1 MRKLYFAG
9 CVFAAVACL
18 GGCTKTNDI
27 EPVSKGVDFFAH
39 VGNVDTKTSID
50 GLKVL
55 WAKKDSI
62 AIQVTE
68 KHLHNASN
76 PGAYS
81 TTLGI
86 YKLADDAAGTSVGR
100 FTYSSGGEQITGD
113 EEFFAFYPASYCT
126 ANKSN
131 GYFYVDFPMT
141 QYYEDNIGDKLPL
154 PMYGIGSNRSVDFK
168 YAGAVIKL
176 RVWSKEKTSI
186 HSCVISADN
195 LSKKAFTYVKDGKWQ
210 GLSKAYDV
218 NNLNMNMRKPLE
230 ISNDESNPTVI
241 TMIIPLAGTKTLKN
255 LKFSINCERG
265 GSELKKKS
273 DLAVVPGT
281 IVTFPVKELTIEPDR
296 MFVDGLEGEIDTE
309 WVKTAEK
316 SVKVTMVPSSK
327 LSEGNF
333 QKIMEATRN
342 LHNKDKKIVLDLSG
356 ANAKES
362 TLKGLNTD
370 NSYVGFC
377 GGSNRDNGIKNISK
391 FYLPEGITTIL
402 NRAFAYSG
410 YTEIVL
416 PTTLTKISGSP
427 SNGCDSLVWK
437 VADGNKYFKA
447 DEKGALCDFGM
458 TTLMALNGGSGDSY
472 IVKDGTTTIREWALY
487 ENSVIKTLTIP
498 ASVTRLSGDCISG
511 TPNLT
516 TIICLGTKPAEFRPN
531 SGTNKVGPANQTKT
545 LYVPKGC
552 VEIYKEKWA
561 ALLKE
566 GNWVVKEIAGLSNVK
581 EGY

>member
-1 MRKLYFAG
+1 MRNLYFVG
-9 CVFAAVACL
+9 CVIAAVAFAC
-18 GGCTKTNDI
+18 GCTKTNDI
-27 EPVSKGVDFFAH
+27 EIEQESAGVDFFAQID
-39 VGNVDTKTSID
+39 NVNTKTSID
-50 GLKVL
+50 GLKVR
-55 WAKKDSI
+55 WEKDDEI
-62 AIQVTE
+62 AIQVTRNHTE
-68 KHLHNASN
+68 NAST
-76 PGAYS
+76 PKGYS
-81 TTLGI
+81 TSLGI
-86 YKLADDAAGTSVGR
+86 YRLTDDAAGTNVGK
-100 FTYSSGGEQITGD
+100 FTHNRGEEKIIGD
-113 EEFFAFYPASYCT
+113 EEFFAFYPASDCFV
-126 ANKSN
+126 NEGN
-131 GYFYVDFPMT
+131 GYFYVDFPTT
-141 QYYEDNIGDKLPL
+141 QWYEDNIGNKLQL
-154 PMYGIGSNRSVDFK
+154 PMYGVGKNRIVDFN

-186 HSCVISADN
+186 HSCVISAGN
-195 LSKKAFTYVKDGKWQ
+195 LSKRAFTYVKDKKWQ
-210 GLSKAYDV
+210 RLWNAYSV
-218 NNLNMNMRKPLE
+218 NNLNMNMRNPLE

-241 TMIIPLAGTKTLKN
+241 TMIIPLADTTTLTN
-255 LKFSINCERG
+255 LKFSINCEKG
-265 GSELKKKS
+265 GSELTKKS
-273 DLAVVPGT
+273 GLRVKPGT
-281 IVTFPVKELTIEPDR
+281 VVTFPVKELIIEPDR

-362 TLKGLNTD
+362 TLKGLNRD

-402 NRAFAYSG
+402 NRAFSYSG

-416 PTTLTKISGSP
+416 PSTLTQISGSP

-437 VADGNKYFKA
+437 VAEGNKSFKA
-447 DEKGALCDFGM
+447 DEEGALYDFGM
-458 TTLMALNGGSGDSY
+458 TTLMVLNGGSGDSY
-472 IVKDGTTTIREWALY
+472 TVKDRTTTIREWALY

-498 ASVTRLSGDCISG
+498 ASVTILSGDCISG

-516 TIICLGTKPAEFRPN
+516 TIICLGRAPAEFRPN
-531 SGTNKVGPANQTKT
+531 SGTNKVGPANQLKT
-545 LYVPKGC
+545 LYVPEGC
-552 VEIYKEKWA
+552 VETYKKQWA

-566 GNWVVKEIAGLSNVK
+566 GNWEVKEFRTNSF
-581 EGY
+581 

>member
-1 MRKLYFAG
+1 MRNLYFVG
-9 CVFAAVACL
+9 CVIAAVACL

-39 VGNVDTKTSID
+39 VDNVDTKTSID
-50 GLKVL
+50 GLQVL

-68 KHLHNASN
+68 NHLDNASS
-76 PGAYS
+76 PRAYS

-86 YKLADDAAGTSVGR
+86 YKLADNAAGTNVGR
-100 FTYSSGGEQITGD
+100 FTYSSGGEQIKGD

-141 QYYEDNIGDKLPL
+141 QWYEDNIGDKLPL
-154 PMYGIGSNRSVDFK
+154 PMYGIGSDRNVDFK

-195 LSKKAFTYVKDGKWQ
+195 LSKRAFTYVKDGKWQ

-218 NNLNMNMRKPLE
+218 NNLNMNMHKPLE
-230 ISNDESNPTVI
+230 ISNVESDPTVI

-273 DLAVVPGT
+273 DLEVNPGT

-309 WVKTAEK
+309 WVKTAK
-316 SVKVTMVPSSK
+316 DSVKVTMVSASK
-327 LSEGNF
+327 LHEDVFSG
-333 QKIMEATRN
+333 IMKATRSLEN
-342 LHNKDKKIVLDLSG
+342 KIVLDLSG

-377 GGSNRDNGIKNISK
+377 GGSNRDKGIKNISK

-402 NRAFAYSG
+402 NRAFSYSG

-427 SNGCDSLVWK
+427 SNGCDSLRWK
-437 VADGNKYFKA
+437 VAEGNKSFKA
-447 DEKGALCDFGM
+447 DEEGALYDYKM
-458 TTLMALNGGSGDSY
+458 ETLMVLNGGSGDSY
-472 IVKDGTTTIREWALY
+472 TVKDGTTTIREWALY

-498 ASVTRLSGDCISG
+498 ASVTILSRDCISG
-511 TPNLT
+511 TPNLI
-516 TIICLGTKPAEFRPN
+516 TIICLGRKPAEFKPN
-531 SGTNKVGPANQTKT
+531 SGTNKVGPSKQLKT

-561 ALLKE
+561 ALLAE
-566 GNWVVKEIAGLSNVK
+566 GNWEVKELQN
-581 EGY
+581 

>member
-1 MRKLYFAG
+1 MRNLYFAG

-39 VGNVDTKTSID
+39 VDNVDTKTSIN
-50 GLKVL
+50 GLQVL
-55 WAKKDSI
+55 WEKKDSI

-68 KHLHNASN
+68 KHLHNASS
-76 PGAYS
+76 PGEYA

-86 YKLADDAAGTSVGR
+86 YKLADDAANTRVGR
-100 FTYSSGGEQITGD
+100 FTYSSGGEQIKGD

-273 DLAVVPGT
+273 DLTVVPGT
-281 IVTFPVKELTIEPDR
+281 VVTFPVKELTIELDR

-309 WVKTAEK
+309 WVKTAK
-316 SVKVTMVPSSK
+316 DSVKVTMVSASK
-327 LSEGNF
+327 LHEDVF
-333 QKIMEATRN
+333 RDIMKATRSLEN
-342 LHNKDKKIVLDLSG
+342 KIVLDLSG
-356 ANAKES
+356 ANSKES

-377 GGSNRDNGIKNISK
+377 GGSNRDKGIKNISK

-402 NRAFAYSG
+402 NRAFSYSG

-416 PTTLTKISGSP
+416 PSTLTQISGSP

-437 VADGNKYFKA
+437 VAKGNKSFKA
-447 DEKGALCDFGM
+447 DEKGALYDFGM

-498 ASVTRLSGDCISG
+498 ASVTKLSADCISG

-516 TIICLGTKPAEFRPN
+516 TIICLGKEPAEFKPN
-531 SGTNKVGPANQTKT
+531 TGKNKVGPANQTKT
-545 LYVPKGC
+545 LYVPTGC
-552 VEIYKEKWA
+552 GKNYEAKWKT
-561 ALLKE
+561 LLAE
-566 GNWVVKEIAGLSNVK
+566 GNWKVVEQN
-581 EGY
+581 

>member
-18 GGCTKTNDI
+18 GGCAKTNDI

-39 VGNVDTKTSID
+39 VDNVDTKTSID
-50 GLKVL
+50 DSLHVL
-55 WAKKDSI
+55 WEKDDQI

-76 PGAYS
+76 PGAYA

-154 PMYGIGSNRSVDFK
+154 PMYGIGSNRNVDFK

-195 LSKKAFTYVKDGKWQ
+195 LSKRAFTFVKDGKWHQ
-210 GLSKAYDV
+210 KLWNAYSV

-230 ISNDESNPTVI
+230 ISNVESDPTVI
-241 TMIIPLAGTKTLKN
+241 TMVIPLADTTTLTN
-255 LKFSINCERG
+255 LKFSINCEKG
-265 GSELKKKS
+265 GSELTKKS
-273 DLAVVPGT
+273 GLRVKPGT
-281 IVTFPVKELTIEPDR
+281 VVTFPVKELTIEPDR

-342 LHNKDKKIVLDLSG
+342 LHDKNKKIVLDLSG
-356 ANAKES
+356 ANADKG
-362 TLKGLNTD
+362 TLEGLTD
-370 NSYVGFC
+370 NKYVGFC
-377 GGSNRDNGIKNISK
+377 GGSNRDNGIKNIST

-416 PTTLTKISGSP
+416 PSTLTKISGSP
-427 SNGCDSLVWK
+427 SNGCDSLIWK
-437 VADGNKYFKA
+437 VANGNKSFKA
-447 DEKGALCDFGM
+447 DEKGALYDFGM

-487 ENSVIKTLTIP
+487 ENSRIKTLTIP
-498 ASVTRLSGDCISG
+498 ASVTKLSADCISG

-516 TIICLGTKPAEFRPN
+516 TIKCLDTVPAEFKSN
-531 SGTNKVGPANQTKT
+531 SGTNKVGPSKQIKT

-552 VEIYKEKWA
+552 VEIYKKQWA

-566 GNWVVKEIAGLSNVK
+566 GNLEVKEWQN
-581 EGY
+581 

>member
-1 MRKLYFAG
+1 MRNLYFAG
-9 CVFAAVACL
+9 CVFAAVVCL

-39 VGNVDTKTSID
+39 VDNVDTKTSID

-68 KHLHNASN
+68 NHLDNASR
-76 PGAYS
+76 PREYA

-86 YKLADDAAGTSVGR
+86 YKLADDAAGTNVGR
-100 FTYSSGGEQITGD
+100 FTYSGGEQIKGD

-154 PMYGIGSNRSVDFK
+154 PMYGIGSNRNVDFN

-195 LSKKAFTYVKDGKWQ
+195 LSKRAFTYVKNGKWQ

-218 NNLNMNMRKPLE
+218 KNLNMNMRKPLE

-241 TMIIPLAGTKTLKN
+241 TMIIPLAGTKTLTN
-255 LKFSINCERG
+255 LKFSINCEKG

-273 DLAVVPGT
+273 GLEVKPGT
-281 IVTFPVKELTIEPDR
+281 VVTFPVKELIIEPDR

-309 WVKTAEK
+309 WVKTAK
-316 SVKVTMVPSSK
+316 DSVKVTMVSASK
-327 LSEGNF
+327 LHEDVF
-333 QKIMEATRN
+333 RDIMKATRSLEN
-342 LHNKDKKIVLDLSG
+342 KIVLDLSG
-356 ANAKES
+356 ANADKS
-362 TLKGLNTD
+362 TLEGLTD
-370 NSYVGFC
+370 NKYVGFC

-402 NRAFAYSG
+402 NRAFSYSG

-416 PTTLTKISGSP
+416 PSTLTKISGSP

-437 VADGNKYFKA
+437 VAKGNKSFKA
-447 DEKGALCDFGM
+447 DEKGALYDFGM
-458 TTLMALNGGSGDSY
+458 TTLMVLNGGSGDSY
-472 IVKDGTTTIREWALY
+472 TVKDGTTTIREWALY
-487 ENSVIKTLTIP
+487 ENSVIKTLIIP
-498 ASVTRLSGDCISG
+498 ASVTKLSADCISA

-516 TIICLGTKPAEFRPN
+516 TIICLGTVPAEFKPN
-531 SGTNKVGPANQTKT
+531 SGTNKVGPSKLTKT

-561 ALLKE
+561 ALLAE
-566 GNWVVKEIAGLSNVK
+566 GNWEVKVWPN
-581 EGY
+581 

>member
-39 VGNVDTKTSID
+39 VDNVDTKTSID

-68 KHLHNASN
+68 KHLHNASS
-76 PGAYS
+76 PGEYA

-100 FTYSSGGEQITGD
+100 FTYSSGGEQIKGD

-154 PMYGIGSNRSVDFK
+154 PMYGIGRNRNVDFN

-195 LSKKAFTYVKDGKWQ
+195 LSKRAFTFVKNEEWQ
-210 GLSKAYDV
+210 KLWNAYTV
-218 NNLNMNMRKPLE
+218 NNLNMNMRTPLE
-230 ISNDESNPTVI
+230 ISNVESDPTVI
-241 TMIIPLAGTKTLKN
+241 TMVIPLADTTTLTN
-255 LKFSINCERG
+255 LKFSINCEKG
-265 GSELKKKS
+265 GSELTKKS
-273 DLAVVPGT
+273 GLKVKPGT
-281 IVTFPVKELTIEPDR
+281 VVTFPVKELTIDPDR

-309 WVKTAEK
+309 WVKTAK
-316 SVKVTMVPSSK
+316 DSVKVTMVSASK
-327 LSEGNF
+327 LHEDVF
-333 QKIMEATRN
+333 RDIMKATRSLEN
-342 LHNKDKKIVLDLSG
+342 KIVLDLSG
-356 ANAKES
+356 ANAKENI
-362 TLKGLNTD
+362 LEGLTD
-370 NSYVGFC
+370 NKYVGFC
-377 GGSNRDNGIKNISK
+377 GGSNRDKGIKNISK
-391 FYLPEGITTIL
+391 FYLPGGITTIL
-402 NRAFAYSG
+402 NRAFSYSG

-416 PTTLTKISGSP
+416 PSTLTKISGSP
-427 SNGCDSLVWK
+427 SNGCDSLRWK
-437 VADGNKYFKA
+437 VAEGNKSFKA
-447 DEKGALCDFGM
+447 DEKGALYDFGM

-487 ENSVIKTLTIP
+487 ENSIIKTLTIP
-498 ASVTRLSGDCISG
+498 ASVTKLSADCISG

-516 TIICLGTKPAEFRPN
+516 TIKCLGTVPAEFKPN
-531 SGTNKVGPANQTKT
+531 SGTNKVGPSKQIKT
-545 LYVPKGC
+545 LYVPNGC

-561 ALLKE
+561 ALLAE
-566 GNWVVKEIAGLSNVK
+566 GNWEVKDVKELQN
-581 EGY
+581 

>member
-39 VGNVDTKTSID
+39 VDNVDTKTSID

-68 KHLHNASN
+68 KHLHNASS
-76 PGAYS
+76 PGEYA

-100 FTYSSGGEQITGD
+100 FTYSSGGEQITGG
-113 EEFFAFYPASYCT
+113 EEFFAFYPASDCFV
-126 ANKSN
+126 NEGN
-131 GYFYVDFPMT
+131 GYFYVDFPTT
-141 QYYEDNIGDKLPL
+141 QWYEDNIGNKLQL
-154 PMYGIGSNRSVDFK
+154 PMYGVGKNRTVDFN

-186 HSCVISADN
+186 HSCVISAGN
-195 LSKKAFTYVKDGKWQ
+195 LSKRAFTYVKDKKWQ
-210 GLSKAYDV
+210 RLWNAYNV
-218 NNLNMNMRKPLE
+218 NNLNMNMRNPLG

-241 TMIIPLAGTKTLKN
+241 TMIIPLADTTTLTN
-255 LKFSINCERG
+255 LKFSINCEKG
-265 GSELKKKS
+265 GSELTKKS
-273 DLAVVPGT
+273 GLRVKPGT
-281 IVTFPVKELTIEPDR
+281 VVTFPVKELIIVPDR

-309 WVKTAEK
+309 WVKTAK
-316 SVKVTMVPSSK
+316 DSVKVTMVSASK
-327 LSEGNF
+327 LHEDVFSG
-333 QKIMEATRN
+333 IMKATRSLEN
-342 LHNKDKKIVLDLSG
+342 KIVLDLSG

-362 TLKGLNTD
+362 TLKGLNRD

-402 NRAFAYSG
+402 NRAFSYSG

-416 PTTLTKISGSP
+416 PSTLTQISGSP

-437 VADGNKYFKA
+437 VAEGNKSFKA
-447 DEKGALCDFGM
+447 DEEGALYDFGM
-458 TTLMALNGGSGDSY
+458 TTLMVLNGGSGDSY
-472 IVKDGTTTIREWALY
+472 TVKDGTTTIREWALY

-498 ASVTRLSGDCISG
+498 ASVKQLSADCISG

-516 TIICLGTKPAEFRPN
+516 TIICLGTEPAAFKPN
-531 SGTNKVGPANQTKT
+531 TGKNKVGPSKQTKT
-545 LYVPKGC
+545 LYVPEGC
-552 VEIYKEKWA
+552 VEIYTKKWA
-561 ALLKE
+561 PLLKE
-566 GNWVVKEIAGLSNVK
+566 GNWEVKELQN
-581 EGY
+581 

>member
-39 VGNVDTKTSID
+39 VDNVDTKTSID

-68 KHLHNASN
+68 KHRDNASS
-76 PGAYS
+76 PRAYA

-86 YKLADDAAGTSVGR
+86 YKLAEDAAGTNVGR
-100 FTYSSGGEQITGD
+100 FTYSSGGEQIKGD
-113 EEFFAFYPASYCT
+113 EEFFAFYPASDCKP
-126 ANKSN
+126 NKDN

-141 QYYEDNIGDKLPL
+141 QYYEDNIGEKLPL
-154 PMYGIGSNRSVDFK
+154 PMYGIGSNRNVSFN
-168 YAGAVIKL
+168 YAGAVLKL

-195 LSKKAFTYVKDGKWQ
+195 LSKKAFTYVKDGKWLTKLCNAHTVQ
-210 GLSKAYDV
+210 
-218 NNLNMNMRKPLE
+218 NLNMKMRNPLE

-255 LKFSINCERG
+255 LKFSINCEKG
-265 GSELKKKS
+265 GSELEKKS
-273 DLAVVPGT
+273 PLEVTPGT
-281 IVTFPVKELTIEPDR
+281 IVTFPVKELIIEPDR

-309 WVKTAEK
+309 WVKTAK
-316 SVKVTMVPSSK
+316 DSVKVTMVSASQ
-327 LSEGNF
+327 LHEDVF
-333 QKIMEATRN
+333 RDIMKATRSLEN
-342 LHNKDKKIVLDLSG
+342 KIVLDLSG
-356 ANAKES
+356 TNAEKSRLE
-362 TLKGLNTD
+362 GLTD
-370 NSYVGFC
+370 NKYVGFC
-377 GGSNRDNGIKNISK
+377 GGSNRDKGIKNISK
-391 FYLPEGITTIL
+391 FYLPEGITSIL
-402 NRAFAYSG
+402 NRAFSYSG

-416 PTTLTKISGSP
+416 PSTLTQISGSP
-427 SNGCDSLVWK
+427 SNGCDSLRWK
-437 VADGNKYFKA
+437 VAKGNKSFKA
-447 DEKGALCDFGM
+447 DEKGALYDFGM
-458 TTLMALNGGSGDSY
+458 TTLMVLNGGSGDSY
-472 IVKDGTTTIREWALY
+472 AVKDGTTTIREWALY

-498 ASVTRLSGDCISG
+498 ASVTKLSGDCISA

-516 TIICLGTKPAEFRPN
+516 TIICLGTVPAEFKPN
-531 SGTNKVGPANQTKT
+531 SGTNKVGPSKLTKT

-552 VEIYKEKWA
+552 VEIYKDKWA
-561 ALLKE
+561 ALLAE
-566 GNWVVKEIAGLSNVK
+566 GNWDVKDVKELQN
-581 EGY
+581 

>member
-1 MRKLYFAG
+1 MRKLYFVG
-9 CVFAAVACL
+9 CVIAAVACL

-39 VGNVDTKTSID
+39 VDNVDTKTSIN
-50 GLKVL
+50 GLQVL

-68 KHLHNASN
+68 NHLDNASS
-76 PGAYS
+76 PRAYS

-86 YKLADDAAGTSVGR
+86 YKLADDAAGTNVGR
-100 FTYSSGGEQITGD
+100 FTYSSGGEQIKGD

-154 PMYGIGSNRSVDFK
+154 PMYGIGSNRNVDFK

-195 LSKKAFTYVKDGKWQ
+195 LSKRAFTYVLDGKWQ

-230 ISNDESNPTVI
+230 ISNVESDPTVI
-241 TMIIPLAGTKTLKN
+241 TMIIPLAGTKKLTN
-255 LKFSINCERG
+255 LKFSINCEKG
-265 GSELKKKS
+265 GSELEKKS
-273 DLAVVPGT
+273 PLEVTPGT

-309 WVKTAEK
+309 WVKTAK
-316 SVKVTMVPSSK
+316 DSIRVTMVPSSK

-342 LHNKDKKIVLDLSG
+342 LHDKNKKIVLDLSG
-356 ANAKES
+356 ANAEKS
-362 TLKGLNTD
+362 ILQGLTD
-370 NSYVGFC
+370 NKYVGFC
-377 GGSNRDNGIKNISK
+377 GGSNRDKGIKNISK

-402 NRAFAYSG
+402 NRAFSYSG

-437 VADGNKYFKA
+437 VADGNKSFKA
-447 DEKGALCDFGM
+447 DEKGALYDYGM
-458 TTLMALNGGSGDSY
+458 KTLMVLNGGSGDSY
-472 IVKDGTTTIREWALY
+472 TVKDGTTTIREWALY

-498 ASVTRLSGDCISG
+498 ASVTKLSADCISG

-516 TIICLGTKPAEFRPN
+516 TIICLGTVPAEFKPN

-552 VEIYKEKWA
+552 VEAYTSKWA
-561 ALLKE
+561 SLLSE
-566 GNWVVKEIAGLSNVK
+566 GNWEVKELQN
-581 EGY
+581 

>member
-39 VGNVDTKTSID
+39 VDNVDTKTSID
-50 GLKVL
+50 GLQVL

-68 KHLHNASN
+68 KHRDNASS
-76 PGAYS
+76 PKAYA

-86 YKLADDAAGTSVGR
+86 YKLADDAAGTNVGR
-100 FTYSSGGEQITGD
+100 FTFEKGNEHIEGD

-126 ANKSN
+126 AHKDN

-154 PMYGIGSNRSVDFK
+154 PMYGIGSHRNVDFK

-176 RVWSKEKTSI
+176 LVWSKEKTSI

-195 LSKKAFTYVKDGKWQ
+195 LSKRAFTYVKNGNWQ
-210 GLSKAYDV
+210 PLSKAYDV

-241 TMIIPLAGTKTLKN
+241 TMIIPLAGTNTLKN

-273 DLAVVPGT
+273 DLDVVPGT
-281 IVTFPVKELTIEPDR
+281 VVTFPVKELTIDPDR

-309 WVKTAEK
+309 WVKTAK
-316 SVKVTMVPSSK
+316 DSVRVTMVPSSK
-327 LSEGNF
+327 LSPVDF
-333 QKIMEATRN
+333 KKIMEATRN
-342 LHNKDKKIVLDLSG
+342 LHDKNKKIVLDLSG

-416 PTTLTKISGSP
+416 PSTLTKISGSP
-427 SNGCDSLVWK
+427 SNGCDSLIWK
-437 VADGNKYFKA
+437 VADGNKSFKA
-447 DEKGALCDFGM
+447 DEKGALYDYDM
-458 TTLMALNGGSGDSY
+458 KTLMVLNGGSGDSY
-472 IVKDGTTTIREWALY
+472 AVKDGTTTIREWALY
-487 ENSVIKTLTIP
+487 ENSMIKTLTIP

-516 TIICLGTKPAEFRPN
+516 TIICLGTKPAEFIPN
-531 SGTNKVGPANQTKT
+531 TGNNKVGPSKQLKT

-566 GNWVVKEIAGLSNVK
+566 GTWEVKEWRN
-581 EGY
+581 

>member
-1 MRKLYFAG
+1 MRNLYFVG
-9 CVFAAVACL
+9 CVIAAVACL

-39 VGNVDTKTSID
+39 VDNVDTKTSID
-50 GLKVL
+50 GLQVL

-62 AIQVTE
+62 AIQVTDN
-68 KHLHNASN
+68 HRDNASS
-76 PGAYS
+76 PRAYS

-86 YKLADDAAGTSVGR
+86 YKLADDAAGTNVGR
-100 FTYSSGGEQITGD
+100 FTYSSGGEQIKGD

-141 QYYEDNIGDKLPL
+141 QWYEDNIGDKLPL
-154 PMYGIGSNRSVDFK
+154 PMYGIGSDRNVDFK

-195 LSKKAFTYVKDGKWQ
+195 LSKRAFTYVKDGKW
-210 GLSKAYDV
+210 LSRLWDAYSV

-273 DLAVVPGT
+273 DLEVNPGT

-309 WVKTAEK
+309 WVKTAK
-316 SVKVTMVPSSK
+316 DSVKVTMVPSSK

-342 LHNKDKKIVLDLSG
+342 LHDKNKKIVLDLSG

-402 NRAFAYSG
+402 NRAFSYSG

-416 PTTLTKISGSP
+416 PSTLTQISGSP

-437 VADGNKYFKA
+437 VAAGNKSFKA
-447 DEKGALCDFGM
+447 DEKGALYDYDM
-458 TTLMALNGGSGDSY
+458 KTLMVLNGGSGDSY
-472 IVKDGTTTIREWALY
+472 TVKDGTTTIREWALY
-487 ENSVIKTLTIP
+487 ENSVIKSLTIP
-498 ASVTRLSGDCISG
+498 ASVTKLSADCISG

-516 TIICLGTKPAEFRPN
+516 TIICLGTKPAEFIPN
-531 SGTNKVGPANQTKT
+531 TGKNKVGPANQPKT

-552 VEIYKEKWA
+552 GKDYEDKWKT
-561 ALLKE
+561 LLDE
-566 GNWVVKEIAGLSNVK
+566 GNWQVVEQN
-581 EGY
+581 

>member
-1 MRKLYFAG
+1 M
-9 CVFAAVACL
+9 
-18 GGCTKTNDI
+18 
-27 EPVSKGVDFFAH
+27 
-39 VGNVDTKTSID
+39 
-50 GLKVL
+50 
-55 WAKKDSI
+55 
-62 AIQVTE
+62 
-68 KHLHNASN
+68 
-76 PGAYS
+76 
-81 TTLGI
+81 
-86 YKLADDAAGTSVGR
+86 ADDAAGTNVGR
-100 FTYSSGGEQITGD
+100 FTYSGGEQIKGD

-154 PMYGIGSNRSVDFK
+154 PMYGIGSNRNVDFN

-195 LSKKAFTYVKDGKWQ
+195 LSKRAFTYVKNGKWQ

-218 NNLNMNMRKPLE
+218 KNLNMNMRKPLE

-241 TMIIPLAGTKTLKN
+241 TMIIPLAGTKTLTN
-255 LKFSINCERG
+255 LKFSVNCEKG

-273 DLAVVPGT
+273 GLRVKPGT
-281 IVTFPVKELTIEPDR
+281 VVTFPVKELTIEPDR

-342 LHNKDKKIVLDLSG
+342 LHDKDKKIVLDLSG

-377 GGSNRDNGIKNISK
+377 GGSNRDNGIKNIRK

-402 NRAFAYSG
+402 NRAFSYSG

-416 PTTLTKISGSP
+416 PSTLTKISGSP

-437 VADGNKYFKA
+437 VAEGNKSFKA
-447 DEKGALCDFGM
+447 DEEGALYDFGM
-458 TTLMALNGGSGDSY
+458 TTLMVLNGGSGDSY
-472 IVKDGTTTIREWALY
+472 TVKDGTTTIREWALY
-487 ENSVIKTLTIP
+487 ENSVIKSLTFP
-498 ASVTRLSGDCISG
+498 ASVTKLSADCISG

-516 TIICLGTKPAEFRPN
+516 TIICLGTVPAEFKPN
-531 SGTNKVGPANQTKT
+531 TGKNKVGPSKQTKT

-552 VEIYKEKWA
+552 VEIYKKQWA
-561 ALLKE
+561 ALLAE
-566 GNWVVKEIAGLSNVK
+566 GNWEVKEWQN
-581 EGY
+581 

>member
-9 CVFAAVACL
+9 CVFTAVACL

-39 VGNVDTKTSID
+39 VDNVDTKTSID
-50 GLKVL
+50 GLHVL

-68 KHLHNASN
+68 KHLHNASS
-76 PGAYS
+76 PGAYA

-86 YKLADDAAGTSVGR
+86 YKLADDAANTSVGR
-100 FTYSSGGEQITGD
+100 FTYSSGGEQIKGD

-154 PMYGIGSNRSVDFK
+154 PMYGIGSNRNVDFK

-176 RVWSKEKTSI
+176 LVWSKEKTSI

-195 LSKKAFTYVKDGKWQ
+195 LSKRAFTYVKDKKWQ
-210 GLSKAYDV
+210 RLWNAYSV

-230 ISNDESNPTVI
+230 ISNVESDPTMI
-241 TMIIPLAGTKTLKN
+241 TMVIPLADTTTLTN
-255 LKFSINCERG
+255 LKFSINCEKG
-265 GSELKKKS
+265 GSELTKKS
-273 DLAVVPGT
+273 GLRVKPGT
-281 IVTFPVKELTIEPDR
+281 VVTFPVKELTIEPDR

-377 GGSNRDNGIKNISK
+377 GGSNRDKGIKNISK

-402 NRAFAYSG
+402 NRAFSYSD

-416 PTTLTKISGSP
+416 PSTLTQISGSP
-427 SNGCDSLVWK
+427 SNGCDSLIWK
-437 VADGNKYFKA
+437 VAAGNKSFKA
-447 DEKGALCDFGM
+447 DEEGALYDFGM
-458 TTLMALNGGSGDSY
+458 KTLMVLNGGSGDSY
-472 IVKDGTTTIREWALY
+472 TVKDGTTTIREWALY
-487 ENSVIKTLTIP
+487 ENSVIKSLTLP
-498 ASVTRLSGDCISG
+498 ASVTKLSADCISG

-516 TIICLGTKPAEFRPN
+516 TIICLGTKPAEFKPN
-531 SGTNKVGPANQTKT
+531 TGKNKVGPSNKTKF
-545 LYVPKGC
+545 LYVPEGC
-552 VEIYKEKWA
+552 GKDYEAKWK
-561 ALLKE
+561 ALLAE
-566 GNWVVKEIAGLSNVK
+566 GNWKVEERN
-581 EGY
+581 

>member
-1 MRKLYFAG
+1 MRNLYFVG
-9 CVFAAVACL
+9 CVIAAVACL

-39 VGNVDTKTSID
+39 VDNVDTKTSID
-50 GLKVL
+50 GLQVL

-68 KHLHNASN
+68 NHLDNASS
-76 PGAYS
+76 PRAYS

-86 YKLADDAAGTSVGR
+86 YKLADNAAGTNVGR
-100 FTYSSGGEQITGD
+100 FTYSSGGEQIKGD

-141 QYYEDNIGDKLPL
+141 QWYEDNIGDKLPL
-154 PMYGIGSNRSVDFK
+154 PMYGIGSDRNVDFK

-195 LSKKAFTYVKDGKWQ
+195 LSKRAFTYVKDGKWQ
-210 GLSKAYDV
+210 GLSKDYDV

-230 ISNDESNPTVI
+230 ISNVESDPTVI
-241 TMIIPLAGTKTLKN
+241 TMIIPLAGTKKLTN
-255 LKFSINCERG
+255 LKFSINCEKG
-265 GSELKKKS
+265 GSELEKKS
-273 DLAVVPGT
+273 PLEVKPGT
-281 IVTFPVKELTIEPDR
+281 VVTFPVKELIIEPDR

-309 WVKTAEK
+309 WVKTAK
-316 SVKVTMVPSSK
+316 DSVKVTMVSASK
-327 LSEGNF
+327 LHEDVFSG
-333 QKIMEATRN
+333 IMKATRSLEN
-342 LHNKDKKIVLDLSG
+342 KIVLDLSG

-402 NRAFAYSG
+402 NRAFSYSG

-416 PTTLTKISGSP
+416 PSTLTQISGSP
-427 SNGCDSLVWK
+427 SNSCDSLVWK
-437 VADGNKYFKA
+437 VAEGNKSFKA
-447 DEKGALCDFGM
+447 DEEGALYDFGM
-458 TTLMALNGGSGDSY
+458 KTLMVLNGGSGDSY
-472 IVKDGTTTIREWALY
+472 TVKDGTTTIREWALY

-498 ASVTRLSGDCISG
+498 ASVTKLSADCISG

-516 TIICLGTKPAEFRPN
+516 TIICLGTKPAEFIPN
-531 SGTNKVGPANQTKT
+531 TGKNKVGPVNKTKT
-545 LYVPKGC
+545 LYVPNGC

-561 ALLKE
+561 VLLAE
-566 GNWVVKEIAGLSNVK
+566 GNWEVKEVK
-581 EGY
+581 ELQN

>member
-39 VGNVDTKTSID
+39 VDNVDTKTSID
-50 GLKVL
+50 GLHVL

-68 KHLHNASN
+68 KHLHNASS

-86 YKLADDAAGTSVGR
+86 YKLADDAANTSVGR
-100 FTYSSGGEQITGD
+100 FTYSSGGEQIKGD

-131 GYFYVDFPMT
+131 GYVYVDFPMT

-154 PMYGIGSNRSVDFK
+154 PMYGIGSNRNVDFK

-176 RVWSKEKTSI
+176 LVWSKEKTSI

-195 LSKKAFTYVKDGKWQ
+195 LSKRAFTFVTDGKWHQ
-210 GLSKAYDV
+210 KLWNAYSV

-230 ISNDESNPTVI
+230 ISNVESDPTVI
-241 TMIIPLAGTKTLKN
+241 TMVIPLADTTTLTN
-255 LKFSINCERG
+255 LKFSINCEKG
-265 GSELKKKS
+265 GSELTKKS
-273 DLAVVPGT
+273 GLRVKPGT
-281 IVTFPVKELTIEPDR
+281 VVTFPVKELTIEPDR

-342 LHNKDKKIVLDLSG
+342 LHDKNKKIVLDLSG
-356 ANAKES
+356 ANADKG
-362 TLKGLNTD
+362 TLEGLTD
-370 NSYVGFC
+370 NKYVGFC

-402 NRAFAYSG
+402 NRAFSYSG

-416 PTTLTKISGSP
+416 PSTLTKISGSP

-447 DEKGALCDFGM
+447 DEKGALYDFGM
-458 TTLMALNGGSGDSY
+458 TTLMVLNGGSGDSY
-472 IVKDGTTTIREWALY
+472 TVKDGTTTIREWALY

-498 ASVTRLSGDCISG
+498 ASVTVLSRDCISG

-516 TIICLGTKPAEFRPN
+516 TIKCLGTVPAEFKPN
-531 SGTNKVGPANQTKT
+531 SGTNKVGPSKQIKT
-545 LYVPKGC
+545 LYVPNGC

-566 GNWVVKEIAGLSNVK
+566 GNKEGNWEVKELQN
-581 EGY
+581 

>member
-1 MRKLYFAG
+1 MRPYFDLRK
-9 CVFAAVACL
+9 VTKS

-39 VGNVDTKTSID
+39 VDNVDTKTSID
-50 GLKVL
+50 GLQVL
-55 WAKKDSI
+55 WEKKDSI

-68 KHLHNASN
+68 NHLDNASR
-76 PGAYS
+76 PREYA

-86 YKLADDAAGTSVGR
+86 YKLADDAAGTNVGR
-100 FTYSSGGEQITGD
+100 FTYSSGGEQIKGD

-154 PMYGIGSNRSVDFK
+154 PMYGIGSNRNVDFK

-281 IVTFPVKELTIEPDR
+281 IVTFPVKELIIEPDR

-309 WVKTAEK
+309 WVKTAK
-316 SVKVTMVPSSK
+316 DSVRVTMVPASK
-327 LSEGNF
+327 LHEDVF
-333 QKIMEATRN
+333 RDIMKATRSLEN
-342 LHNKDKKIVLDLSG
+342 KIVLDLSG
-356 ANAKES
+356 ANSKES

-427 SNGCDSLVWK
+427 SNGCDSLRWK
-437 VADGNKYFKA
+437 VAEGNKSFKA
-447 DEKGALCDFGM
+447 DEKGALYDYEM
-458 TTLMALNGGSGDSY
+458 KTLMVLNGGGSGDSY
-472 IVKDGTTTIREWALY
+472 TVKDGTTTIREWALY
-487 ENSVIKTLTIP
+487 ENSKIKTLTIP
-498 ASVTRLSGDCISG
+498 ASVTKLSGDCISA

-516 TIICLGTKPAEFRPN
+516 TIICLGTVPAEFKPN
-531 SGTNKVGPANQTKT
+531 SGTNKVGPSKLTKT

-552 VEIYKEKWA
+552 VEIYKDKWA
-561 ALLKE
+561 ALLAE
-566 GNWVVKEIAGLSNVK
+566 GNWEVKDLRN
-581 EGY
+581 

>member
-18 GGCTKTNDI
+18 GGCAKTNDI

-39 VGNVDTKTSID
+39 VDNVDTKTSID

-68 KHLHNASN
+68 KHRDNASS
-76 PGAYS
+76 PKAYA

-100 FTYSSGGEQITGD
+100 FTYSSGGEQIEGD

-141 QYYEDNIGDKLPL
+141 QYYEDNIGNKLQL
-154 PMYGIGSNRSVDFK
+154 PMYGVGKNRIVDFN

-186 HSCVISADN
+186 HSCVISAGN
-195 LSKKAFTYVKDGKWQ
+195 LSKRAFTYVKDKKWQ
-210 GLSKAYDV
+210 RLWNAYSV
-218 NNLNMNMRKPLE
+218 NNLNMNMRNPLE

-241 TMIIPLAGTKTLKN
+241 TMIIPLADTTTLTN
-255 LKFSINCERG
+255 LKFSINCEKG
-265 GSELKKKS
+265 GSELTKKS
-273 DLAVVPGT
+273 GLRVKPGT
-281 IVTFPVKELTIEPDR
+281 VVTFPVKELIIVPDR
-296 MFVDGLEGEIDTE
+296 MFVDGSEGEIDTA

-333 QKIMEATRN
+333 HKIMEATRN

-362 TLKGLNTD
+362 TLKGLNRD

-402 NRAFAYSG
+402 NRAFSYSG

-416 PTTLTKISGSP
+416 PSTLTQISGSP

-437 VADGNKYFKA
+437 VAEGNKSFKA
-447 DEKGALCDFGM
+447 DEEGALYDFGM
-458 TTLMALNGGSGDSY
+458 TTLMVLNGGSGDSY
-472 IVKDGTTTIREWALY
+472 TVKDGTTTIREWALY

-498 ASVTRLSGDCISG
+498 ASVTVLSADCISG

-516 TIICLGTKPAEFRPN
+516 TIKCLGTVPAEFKPN
-531 SGTNKVGPANQTKT
+531 SGTNKVGPSKQLKT

-552 VEIYKEKWA
+552 GKDYEAKWKT
-561 ALLKE
+561 LLDE
-566 GNWVVKEIAGLSNVK
+566 GNWKVVEQN
-581 EGY
+581 

>member
-27 EPVSKGVDFFAH
+27 EIEQESAGVDFFAQID
-39 VGNVDTKTSID
+39 NVNTKTSID
-50 GLKVL
+50 GLKVI
-55 WAKKDSI
+55 WEKDDEI
-62 AIQVTE
+62 AIQVTRNHTE
-68 KHLHNASN
+68 NAST
-76 PGAYS
+76 PKGYS
-81 TTLGI
+81 TSLGI
-86 YKLADDAAGTSVGR
+86 YRLTDDAAGTNVGR
-100 FTYSSGGEQITGD
+100 FTYSRGGEQITGD
-113 EEFFAFYPASYCT
+113 EEFFAFYPASYCI
-126 ANKSN
+126 ANKGN

-154 PMYGIGSNRSVDFK
+154 PMYGEGINRNVDFK

-195 LSKKAFTYVKDGKWQ
+195 LSKRAFTYVKDGKWQ
-210 GLSKAYDV
+210 RLWNAYSV

-230 ISNDESNPTVI
+230 ISNVESDPTVI
-241 TMIIPLAGTKTLKN
+241 TMVIPIADTTTLTN
-255 LKFSINCERG
+255 LKFSINCEKG
-265 GSELKKKS
+265 GSELTKKS
-273 DLAVVPGT
+273 GLRVKPGT
-281 IVTFPVKELTIEPDR
+281 VVTFPVKELTIEPDR

-316 SVKVTMVPSSK
+316 SVKVTMVAASK

-342 LHNKDKKIVLDLSG
+342 LHDKNKKIVLDLSG
-356 ANAKES
+356 ANAKENI
-362 TLKGLNTD
+362 LEGLSKD
-370 NSYVGFC
+370 NINYTGFC

-391 FYLPEGITTIL
+391 FYLPEGIITIL
-402 NRAFAYSG
+402 NRAFSYSG

-416 PTTLTKISGSP
+416 PSTLTQISGSP
-427 SNGCDSLVWK
+427 SNGCDSLRWK
-437 VADGNKYFKA
+437 VAAGNKSFKA
-447 DEKGALCDFGM
+447 DEEGALYDYKM
-458 TTLMALNGGSGDSY
+458 ETLMVLNGGSGDSY
-472 IVKDGTTTIREWALY
+472 TVKDGTTTIREWALY

-498 ASVTRLSGDCISG
+498 ASVTELSADCISG

-516 TIICLGTKPAEFRPN
+516 TIICRGAVPAEFKPN
-531 SGTNKVGPANQTKT
+531 TGKNKVGPANQTKT

-552 VEIYKEKWA
+552 GKDYEAKWKI
-561 ALLKE
+561 LLNE
-566 GNWVVKEIAGLSNVK
+566 GNWQVVEQN
-581 EGY
+581 

>member
-1 MRKLYFAG
+1 M
-9 CVFAAVACL
+9 
-18 GGCTKTNDI
+18 
-27 EPVSKGVDFFAH
+27 SKGVDFFAH
-39 VGNVDTKTSID
+39 VDNVDTKTSID
-50 GLKVL
+50 DSLHVL
-55 WAKKDSI
+55 WEKDDQI
-62 AIQVTE
+62 AIQVT
-68 KHLHNASN
+68 KNHLDNASR
-76 PGAYS
+76 PREYA

-86 YKLADDAAGTSVGR
+86 YKLADDAAGTNVGR
-100 FTYSSGGEQITGD
+100 FTFEKGNEHIEGD

-154 PMYGIGSNRSVDFK
+154 PMYGIGSNRNVDFK

-176 RVWSKEKTSI
+176 RVWAEKKDSI

-210 GLSKAYDV
+210 GLSNSHDV

-241 TMIIPLAGTKTLKN
+241 TMIIPLAGTKTLTN
-255 LKFSINCERG
+255 LKFSVNCESG

-273 DLAVVPGT
+273 GLEVTPGT
-281 IVTFPVKELTIEPDR
+281 VVTFPVTKLKIVPDR

-309 WVKTAEK
+309 WVKTAK
-316 SVKVTMVPSSK
+316 DSVRVTMVPASK
-327 LSEGNF
+327 LRNEDF
-333 QKIMEATRN
+333 HDIMEATRN
-342 LHNKDKKIVLDLSG
+342 LHDENKKIVLDLSG

-362 TLKGLNTD
+362 ILEGLNND
-370 NSYVGFC
+370 KKYVGFC

-427 SNGCDSLVWK
+427 SNGCDSLAWK
-437 VADGNKYFKA
+437 VADGNKSFKA
-447 DEKGALCDFGM
+447 DEKGALYDYAM
-458 TTLMALNGGSGDSY
+458 ETLMVLNGGSGDSY
-472 IVKDGTTTIREWALY
+472 TVKDGTTKIREWALY

-498 ASVTRLSGDCISG
+498 ASVTELSADCISG
-511 TPNLT
+511 TSNLT
-516 TIICLGTKPAEFRPN
+516 TIICRGTEPAEFKPN
-531 SGTNKVGPANQTKT
+531 TGKNKVGPADQIKT

-552 VEIYKEKWA
+552 GKDYESKWKI
-561 ALLKE
+561 LLNE
-566 GNWVVKEIAGLSNVK
+566 GNWQVVEQN
-581 EGY
+581 

>member
-39 VGNVDTKTSID
+39 VDNVDTKTSID

-62 AIQVTE
+62 AIQVT
-68 KHLHNASN
+68 KNHLDNASR
-76 PGAYS
+76 PREYA

-86 YKLADDAAGTSVGR
+86 YKLADDAAGTNVGR
-100 FTYSSGGEQITGD
+100 FTYSSGAEQITGD

-126 ANKSN
+126 ANKGN

-141 QYYEDNIGDKLPL
+141 QYYEDNIGDKLQL
-154 PMYGIGSNRSVDFK
+154 PMYGVGKNRSVDFN

-176 RVWSKEKTSI
+176 RVWAEKKDSI

-195 LSKKAFTYVKDGKWQ
+195 LSKRAFTYVKDGKW
-210 GLSKAYDV
+210 LSRLWDAYSV

-241 TMIIPLAGTKTLKN
+241 TMIIPLAGTKTLTN
-255 LKFSINCERG
+255 LKFSINCTNG
-265 GSELKKKS
+265 GSELQKKTGLEVK
-273 DLAVVPGT
+273 PGT
-281 IVTFPVKELTIEPDR
+281 VVTFPVTKLTIVPDR
-296 MFVDGLEGEIDTE
+296 MFVDGFEGEIDTA
-309 WVKTAEK
+309 WVKTAK
-316 SVKVTMVPSSK
+316 DSVRVTMVPASK
-327 LSEGNF
+327 LSKVKF
-333 QKIMEATRN
+333 QEIMEATRN
-342 LHNKDKKIVLDLSG
+342 LKDKNKKIVLDLSG

-377 GGSNRDNGIKNISK
+377 GGSNRDKGIKNISK

-402 NRAFAYSG
+402 NRAFSYSG

-416 PTTLTKISGSP
+416 PSTLTQISGSP
-427 SNGCDSLVWK
+427 SNGCDSLRWK
-437 VADGNKYFKA
+437 VAEGNKSFKA
-447 DEKGALCDFGM
+447 DEEGALYDFGM
-458 TTLMALNGGSGDSY
+458 KTLMVLNGGSRDSY
-472 IVKDGTTTIREWALY
+472 AVKDGTTTIREWALY

-498 ASVTRLSGDCISG
+498 ASVTKLSADCISG

-516 TIICLGTKPAEFRPN
+516 TIICLGTVPAEFKPN
-531 SGTNKVGPANQTKT
+531 TGKNKVGPSDKTKI

-552 VEIYKEKWA
+552 GKDYEAKWK
-561 ALLKE
+561 ALLDE
-566 GNWVVKEIAGLSNVK
+566 GNWKVVEQN
-581 EGY
+581 

>member
-1 MRKLYFAG
+1 MRKLYFAV

-39 VGNVDTKTSID
+39 VDNVDTKTSID
-50 GLKVL
+50 GLQVL
-55 WAKKDSI
+55 WEKKDSI
-62 AIQVTE
+62 AIQVT
-68 KHLHNASN
+68 KNHLDNASS
-76 PGAYS
+76 PREYA

-86 YKLADDAAGTSVGR
+86 YKLADDAAGTNVGR
-100 FTYSSGGEQITGD
+100 FTYSSGAEQITGD

-126 ANKSN
+126 ANKGN

-154 PMYGIGSNRSVDFK
+154 PMYGTGSNRNVDFK

-195 LSKKAFTYVKDGKWQ
+195 LSKRAFTYVKDGKW
-210 GLSKAYDV
+210 LSRLWDAYSV

-241 TMIIPLAGTKTLKN
+241 TMIIPLAGTKKLTN
-255 LKFSINCERG
+255 LKFSINCEKG
-265 GSELKKKS
+265 GSELEKKS
-273 DLAVVPGT
+273 PLEVKPGT
-281 IVTFPVKELTIEPDR
+281 VVTFPVKELIIEPDR

-309 WVKTAEK
+309 WVKTAK
-316 SVKVTMVPSSK
+316 DSVRVTMVPSSK

-342 LHNKDKKIVLDLSG
+342 LHDKNKKIVLDLSG
-356 ANAKES
+356 ANAEKSRLE
-362 TLKGLNTD
+362 GLTD
-370 NSYVGFC
+370 NKYVGFC

-391 FYLPEGITTIL
+391 FSLPEGITTIL
-402 NRAFAYSG
+402 NRAFSYSG

-416 PTTLTKISGSP
+416 PSTLTQISGSP
-427 SNGCDSLVWK
+427 SNGCDSLRWK
-437 VADGNKYFKA
+437 VAEGNKSFKA
-447 DEKGALCDFGM
+447 DEEGALYDFDM
-458 TTLMALNGGSGDSY
+458 TTLMVLNGGSGDSY
-472 IVKDGTTTIREWALY
+472 VVKDGTTTIREWALY

-498 ASVTRLSGDCISG
+498 ASVTKLSGDCISG

-516 TIICLGTKPAEFRPN
+516 TIICLGREPAEFKPN

-561 ALLKE
+561 VLLAE
-566 GNWVVKEIAGLSNVK
+566 GNWEVKEVK
-581 EGY
+581 ELQN

>member
-18 GGCTKTNDI
+18 GGCAKTNDI

-39 VGNVDTKTSID
+39 VDNVGTKTSID

-68 KHLHNASN
+68 KHRDNASS
-76 PGAYS
+76 PKAYA

-100 FTYSSGGEQITGD
+100 FTYSSGEQITGD

-154 PMYGIGSNRSVDFK
+154 PMYGIGSNRNVDFK

-195 LSKKAFTYVKDGKWQ
+195 LSKRAFTYVKDREWQ
-210 GLSKAYDV
+210 PLSKAYDV

-241 TMIIPLAGTKTLKN
+241 TIIIPLAGTKTLTN
-255 LKFSINCERG
+255 LKFSINCEKG
-265 GSELKKKS
+265 GSELTKKS
-273 DLAVVPGT
+273 GLRVKPGT

-309 WVKTAEK
+309 WVKTAK
-316 SVKVTMVPSSK
+316 DSVKVTMVAASK

-342 LHNKDKKIVLDLSG
+342 LHDKNKKIVLDLSG
-356 ANAKES
+356 TNAEKS

-402 NRAFAYSG
+402 NRAFSYSG

-416 PTTLTKISGSP
+416 PSTLTQISGSP

-437 VADGNKYFKA
+437 VAEGNKSFKA
-447 DEKGALCDFGM
+447 DEEGALYDFGM
-458 TTLMALNGGSGDSY
+458 TTLMVLNGGSGDSY
-472 IVKDGTTTIREWALY
+472 TVKDRTNTIREWALY

-498 ASVTRLSGDCISG
+498 ASVTKLSADCISG

-516 TIICLGTKPAEFRPN
+516 TIKCLGTVPAEFKPN
-531 SGTNKVGPANQTKT
+531 SGTNKVGPSKLTKT
-545 LYVPKGC
+545 LYVPEGC
-552 VEIYKEKWA
+552 VEIYKDKWA

-566 GNWVVKEIAGLSNVK
+566 GTWEVKELQN
-581 EGY
+581 

>member
-18 GGCTKTNDI
+18 GGCAKTNDI

-39 VGNVDTKTSID
+39 ADNVDTKTSID
-50 GLKVL
+50 GLQVL

-86 YKLADDAAGTSVGR
+86 YKLADNAAGTNVGR
-100 FTYSSGGEQITGD
+100 FTYSSGGEQIKGD

-141 QYYEDNIGDKLPL
+141 QWYEDNIGDKLPL
-154 PMYGIGSNRSVDFK
+154 PMYGIGSDRNVDFK

-195 LSKKAFTYVKDGKWQ
+195 LSKRAFTYVKDGKWQ

-230 ISNDESNPTVI
+230 ISNVESDPTVI

-273 DLAVVPGT
+273 DLKVNPGT
-281 IVTFPVKELTIEPDR
+281 VVTFPVKELIIEPDR

-309 WVKTAEK
+309 WVKTAK
-316 SVKVTMVPSSK
+316 DSVRVNIVPSSK
-327 LSEGNF
+327 LSEGNL

-342 LHNKDKKIVLDLSG
+342 LNDKNKKIVLDLSG
-356 ANAKES
+356 ANAEKS
-362 TLKGLNTD
+362 ILQGLTD
-370 NSYVGFC
+370 NKYVGFC

-402 NRAFAYSG
+402 NRAFSYSG

-416 PTTLTKISGSP
+416 PSTLTQISGSP
-427 SNGCDSLVWK
+427 SNGCDSLRWK
-437 VADGNKYFKA
+437 VAEGNKSFKA
-447 DEKGALCDFGM
+447 DEKGALYDYDM
-458 TTLMALNGGSGDSY
+458 KTLMVLNGGSGDSY
-472 IVKDGTTTIREWALY
+472 TVKDGTTTIREWALY

-498 ASVTRLSGDCISG
+498 ASVTKLSADCISG

-516 TIICLGTKPAEFRPN
+516 TIICLGTKPAEFIPN
-531 SGTNKVGPANQTKT
+531 TGKNKVGPSDKTKT

-552 VEIYKEKWA
+552 VDIYTEKWA
-561 ALLKE
+561 ALLAE
-566 GNWVVKEIAGLSNVK
+566 GNWEVKEWPN
-581 EGY
+581 

>member
-9 CVFAAVACL
+9 CVIAAACL

-39 VGNVDTKTSID
+39 VDNVDTKTSID
-50 GLKVL
+50 GLQVL
-55 WAKKDSI
+55 WEKKDSI

-68 KHLHNASN
+68 NHLDNASR
-76 PGAYS
+76 PREYA

-86 YKLADDAAGTSVGR
+86 YKLADDAAGTNVGR
-100 FTYSSGGEQITGD
+100 FTYSSGGEQIKGD

-195 LSKKAFTYVKDGKWQ
+195 LSKRAFTFVKDGKWHQ
-210 GLSKAYDV
+210 KLWNAYSV

-230 ISNDESNPTVI
+230 ISNIESDPTVI
-241 TMIIPLAGTKTLKN
+241 DMVIPLADTTTLTN
-255 LKFSINCERG
+255 LKFSINCEKG
-265 GSELKKKS
+265 GSELTKKS
-273 DLAVVPGT
+273 GLRVKPGT
-281 IVTFPVKELTIEPDR
+281 VVTFPVKELTIEPDR

-309 WVKTAEK
+309 WVKTAK
-316 SVKVTMVPSSK
+316 DSVKVTMVAASK

-342 LHNKDKKIVLDLSG
+342 LHDKNKKIVLDLSG
-356 ANAKES
+356 ANAEKSRLE
-362 TLKGLNTD
+362 GLTD
-370 NSYVGFC
+370 NKYVGFC

-391 FYLPEGITTIL
+391 FSLPKGITTIL
-402 NRAFAYSG
+402 NRAFSYSG

-416 PTTLTKISGSP
+416 PSTLTQISGSP

-437 VADGNKYFKA
+437 VAEGNKSFKA
-447 DEKGALCDFGM
+447 DEKGALYDFGM
-458 TTLMALNGGSGDSY
+458 TTLMVLNGGSGDSY

-487 ENSVIKTLTIP
+487 ENSRIKTLTIP
-498 ASVTRLSGDCISG
+498 ASVTVLSRDCISG

-516 TIICLGTKPAEFRPN
+516 TIICLGRKPAEFRPN
-531 SGTNKVGPANQTKT
+531 SGTNKVGPSKLTKT

-552 VEIYKEKWA
+552 VEIYTDKWA

-566 GNWVVKEIAGLSNVK
+566 GNWEVKEWQN
-581 EGY
+581 

>member
-1 MRKLYFAG
+1 MRKLYFAV
-9 CVFAAVACL
+9 CVFAAFACL

-39 VGNVDTKTSID
+39 VDNVDTKTSID

-62 AIQVTE
+62 AIQVT
-68 KHLHNASN
+68 KNHLDNASR
-76 PGAYS
+76 PREYA

-86 YKLADDAAGTSVGR
+86 YKLADDAAGTNVGR
-100 FTYSSGGEQITGD
+100 FTYSSGAEQITGD

-126 ANKSN
+126 ANKGN

-154 PMYGIGSNRSVDFK
+154 PMYGIGSNRNVDFK

-195 LSKKAFTYVKDGKWQ
+195 LSKRAFTFVKDGKWHQ
-210 GLSKAYDV
+210 KLWNAYSV

-230 ISNDESNPTVI
+230 ISNVESDPTVI
-241 TMIIPLAGTKTLKN
+241 TMIVPLADTTILTN
-255 LKFSINCERG
+255 LKFSINCEKG
-265 GSELKKKS
+265 GSELTKKS
-273 DLAVVPGT
+273 GLRVKPGT
-281 IVTFPVKELTIEPDR
+281 VVTFPVKELTIEPDR
-296 MFVDGLEGEIDTE
+296 MFVDGFEGEIDTE
-309 WVKTAEK
+309 WVKTAQD
-316 SVKVTMVPSSK
+316 SVRVTMVAASK
-327 LSEGNF
+327 LSEGDF

-342 LHNKDKKIVLDLSG
+342 LHNKNKKIVLDLSG
-356 ANAKES
+356 ANAKEN

-377 GGSNRDNGIKNISK
+377 GGSNRDNGIKNIRK
-391 FYLPEGITTIL
+391 FYLPKGITTIL
-402 NRAFAYSG
+402 NRAFSYSD

-416 PTTLTKISGSP
+416 PSTLTQISGSP
-427 SNGCDSLVWK
+427 SNGCDSLRWK
-437 VADGNKYFKA
+437 VAEGNKSFKA
-447 DEKGALCDFGM
+447 DEEGALYDFGM

-498 ASVTRLSGDCISG
+498 ASVTKLSADCISG

-516 TIICLGTKPAEFRPN
+516 TIICLGTKPAEFIPN
-531 SGTNKVGPANQTKT
+531 TGKNKVGPSKLTKT

-552 VEIYKEKWA
+552 VEIYTDKWA

-566 GNWVVKEIAGLSNVK
+566 GNWEVKEWQN
-581 EGY
+581 

>member
-9 CVFAAVACL
+9 CVFAAVAWL

-39 VGNVDTKTSID
+39 VDNVDTKTSID

-55 WAKKDSI
+55 WREKDSI

-68 KHLHNASN
+68 KHLHNASS
-76 PGAYS
+76 PGVYA

-86 YKLADDAAGTSVGR
+86 YKLADDAANTSVGR
-100 FTYSSGGEQITGD
+100 FTYSSGGEQIKGD

-154 PMYGIGSNRSVDFK
+154 PMYGIGSNRNVSFN
-168 YAGAVIKL
+168 YAGAVLKL

-195 LSKKAFTYVKDGKWQ
+195 LSKRAFTYVKDGKWQ

-230 ISNDESNPTVI
+230 ISNVESDPTVI

-273 DLAVVPGT
+273 GLEVKPGT
-281 IVTFPVKELTIEPDR
+281 VVTFPVKELTIDPDR

-309 WVKTAEK
+309 WVKTAK
-316 SVKVTMVPSSK
+316 DSVKVTMVSASK
-327 LSEGNF
+327 FHEDVF
-333 QKIMEATRN
+333 RDIMKATRSLEN
-342 LHNKDKKIVLDLSG
+342 KIVLDLSG
-356 ANAKES
+356 ANAEKSRLE
-362 TLKGLNTD
+362 GLTD
-370 NSYVGFC
+370 NKYVGFC

-391 FYLPEGITTIL
+391 FSLPKGITTIL
-402 NRAFAYSG
+402 NRAFSYSG

-416 PTTLTKISGSP
+416 PSTLTQISGSP

-437 VADGNKYFKA
+437 VAKGNKSFKA
-447 DEKGALCDFGM
+447 DEKGALYDFGM
-458 TTLMALNGGSGDSY
+458 TTLMVLNGGSGDSY
-472 IVKDGTTTIREWALY
+472 TVKDGTTTIREWALY
-487 ENSVIKTLTIP
+487 ENSVIKTLIIP
-498 ASVTRLSGDCISG
+498 ASVTKLSADCISA

-516 TIICLGTKPAEFRPN
+516 TIICLGTVPAEFKPN
-531 SGTNKVGPANQTKT
+531 SGTNKVGPSKLTKT

-561 ALLKE
+561 ALLAE
-566 GNWVVKEIAGLSNVK
+566 GNWEVKVWPN
-581 EGY
+581 

>member
-18 GGCTKTNDI
+18 GGCAKTNDI

-39 VGNVDTKTSID
+39 VDNVDTKTSID

-68 KHLHNASN
+68 KHRDNASS
-76 PGAYS
+76 PKAYA

-100 FTYSSGGEQITGD
+100 FTYSSGGEQIEGD

-141 QYYEDNIGDKLPL
+141 QYYEDNIGNKLQL
-154 PMYGIGSNRSVDFK
+154 PMYGVGKNRIVDFN

-186 HSCVISADN
+186 HSCVISAGN
-195 LSKKAFTYVKDGKWQ
+195 LSKRAFTYVKDKKWQ
-210 GLSKAYDV
+210 RLWNAYSV
-218 NNLNMNMRKPLE
+218 NNLNMNMRNPLE

-241 TMIIPLAGTKTLKN
+241 TMIIPLADTTTLTN
-255 LKFSINCERG
+255 LKFSINCEKG
-265 GSELKKKS
+265 GSELTKKS
-273 DLAVVPGT
+273 GLRVKPGT
-281 IVTFPVKELTIEPDR
+281 VVTFPVKELIIVPDR
-296 MFVDGLEGEIDTE
+296 MFVDGSEGEIDTA

-362 TLKGLNTD
+362 TLKGLNRD

-391 FYLPEGITTIL
+391 FYLPKGITTIL
-402 NRAFAYSG
+402 NRAFSYSD
-410 YTEIVL
+410 YTEILL
-416 PTTLTKISGSP
+416 PSTLTKISGSP

-437 VADGNKYFKA
+437 VAKGNKSFKA
-447 DEKGALCDFGM
+447 DEKGALYDFGM
-458 TTLMALNGGSGDSY
+458 TTLMVLNGGSGDSY
-472 IVKDGTTTIREWALY
+472 AVKYATTTIREWALY

-498 ASVTRLSGDCISG
+498 ASVTVLSGDCISG

-516 TIICLGTKPAEFRPN
+516 TIKCLGTVPAEFKPN
-531 SGTNKVGPANQTKT
+531 TGKNKVGPANQPKT

-552 VEIYKEKWA
+552 VEIYKKQWA

-566 GNWVVKEIAGLSNVK
+566 GNWEVKEWQN
-581 EGY
+581 

>member
-9 CVFAAVACL
+9 CVIAAAACL

-39 VGNVDTKTSID
+39 VDNVDTKTSID

-154 PMYGIGSNRSVDFK
+154 PMYGIGSDRNVDFK

-195 LSKKAFTYVKDGKWQ
+195 LSKRAFTYVKDGKW
-210 GLSKAYDV
+210 LSRLWDAYSV

-273 DLAVVPGT
+273 GLEVKPGT
-281 IVTFPVKELTIEPDR
+281 VVTFPVKELIIEPDR

-309 WVKTAEK
+309 WVKTAK
-316 SVKVTMVPSSK
+316 DSVKVTMVSASK
-327 LSEGNF
+327 LHEDVFSG
-333 QKIMEATRN
+333 IMKATRSLEN
-342 LHNKDKKIVLDLSG
+342 KIVLDLSG

-437 VADGNKYFKA
+437 IADGNKSFKA
-447 DEKGALCDFGM
+447 DEKGALYDYGM
-458 TTLMALNGGSGDSY
+458 KTLMVLNGGSGDSY
-472 IVKDGTTTIREWALY
+472 TVKDGTTKIREWALY

-498 ASVTRLSGDCISG
+498 ASVTELSADCISG

-516 TIICLGTKPAEFRPN
+516 TIICRGAVPAEFKPN
-531 SGTNKVGPANQTKT
+531 TGKNKVGPANQIKT

-561 ALLKE
+561 VLLAE
-566 GNWVVKEIAGLSNVK
+566 GKWEVKEVK
-581 EGY
+581 ELQN

>member
-9 CVFAAVACL
+9 CVIAAAACL

-39 VGNVDTKTSID
+39 VDNVDTKTSID

-154 PMYGIGSNRSVDFK
+154 PMYGIGSDRNVDFK

-176 RVWSKEKTSI
+176 LVWSKEKTSI

-195 LSKKAFTYVKDGKWQ
+195 LSKRAFTYVKNGNWQ
-210 GLSKAYDV
+210 PLSKAYDV

-241 TMIIPLAGTKTLKN
+241 TMIIPLAGTNTLKN

-273 DLAVVPGT
+273 DLDVVPGT
-281 IVTFPVKELTIEPDR
+281 VVTFPVKELTIDPDR

-309 WVKTAEK
+309 WVKTAK
-316 SVKVTMVPSSK
+316 DSVRVTMVPSSK
-327 LSEGNF
+327 LSPVDF
-333 QKIMEATRN
+333 KKIMEATRN
-342 LHNKDKKIVLDLSG
+342 LHDKNKKIVLDLSG

-416 PTTLTKISGSP
+416 PSTLTKISGSP
-427 SNGCDSLVWK
+427 SNGCDSLIWK
-437 VADGNKYFKA
+437 VADGNKSFKA
-447 DEKGALCDFGM
+447 DEKGALYDYDM
-458 TTLMALNGGSGDSY
+458 KTLMVLNGGSGDSY
-472 IVKDGTTTIREWALY
+472 AVKDGTTTIREWALY
-487 ENSVIKTLTIP
+487 ENSMIKTLTIP

-516 TIICLGTKPAEFRPN
+516 TIICLGTKPAEFIPN
-531 SGTNKVGPANQTKT
+531 TGNNKVGPSKQLKT

-566 GNWVVKEIAGLSNVK
+566 GTWEVKEWRN
-581 EGY
+581 

>member
-9 CVFAAVACL
+9 CVFAAAACL

-39 VGNVDTKTSID
+39 VDNVDTKTTID

-62 AIQVTE
+62 SIQVTE
-68 KHLHNASN
+68 NHLDNASR
-76 PGAYS
+76 PREYA

-86 YKLADDAAGTSVGR
+86 YKLADDAAGTNVGR
-100 FTYSSGGEQITGD
+100 FTYSGGEQIKGD

-154 PMYGIGSNRSVDFK
+154 PMYGIGSNRNVDFK

-195 LSKKAFTYVKDGKWQ
+195 LSKRAFTFVKDGKWHQ
-210 GLSKAYDV
+210 KLWNAYSV
-218 NNLNMNMRKPLE
+218 NNLNMNMRNPLE
-230 ISNDESNPTVI
+230 ISNVESDPTMI
-241 TMIIPLAGTKTLKN
+241 TMVIPLADTTTLTN
-255 LKFSINCERG
+255 LKFSVNCEKG

-273 DLAVVPGT
+273 GLKVKPGT
-281 IVTFPVKELTIEPDR
+281 IVTFPVKELIIEPDR

-309 WVKTAEK
+309 WVKTAK
-316 SVKVTMVPSSK
+316 DSVRVTMVPASK
-327 LSEGNF
+327 LSKEAF
-333 QKIMEATRN
+333 HDIMEATRN
-342 LHNKDKKIVLDLSG
+342 LDNKNKKIVLDLSG

-362 TLKGLNTD
+362 TLEGLNND
-370 NSYVGFC
+370 NKYVGFC

-391 FYLPEGITTIL
+391 FSLPQGITTIL
-402 NRAFAYSG
+402 NRAFSYSD

-416 PTTLTKISGSP
+416 PSTLTQIAGSP
-427 SNGCDSLVWK
+427 SNGCDSLRWK
-437 VADGNKYFKA
+437 VAEGNKSFKA
-447 DEKGALCDFGM
+447 DEEGALYDYEM
-458 TTLMALNGGSGDSY
+458 KTLMVLNGGSGDSY
-472 IVKDGTTTIREWALY
+472 TVKDGTTTIREWALY

-498 ASVTRLSGDCISG
+498 ASVTKLSADCISG

-516 TIICLGTKPAEFRPN
+516 TIKCLGTVPAEFKPN
-531 SGTNKVGPANQTKT
+531 TGKNKVGPSKLTKT

-552 VEIYKEKWA
+552 VEIYKKQWA

-566 GNWVVKEIAGLSNVK
+566 GNWEVKELQN
-581 EGY
+581 

>member
-9 CVFAAVACL
+9 CVIAAAACL

-39 VGNVDTKTSID
+39 VDNVDTKTSID

-68 KHLHNASN
+68 KHRDNASS
-76 PGAYS
+76 PRAYA

-86 YKLADDAAGTSVGR
+86 YKLADDAAGTNVGR
-100 FTYSSGGEQITGD
+100 FTYSSGAEQITGN
-113 EEFFAFYPASYCT
+113 EGFFAFYPASYCT
-126 ANKSN
+126 AHKDN

-154 PMYGIGSNRSVDFK
+154 PMYGEGINRNVDFK

-195 LSKKAFTYVKDGKWQ
+195 LSKRAFTYVKDGKWQ
-210 GLSKAYDV
+210 RLWNAYSV

-230 ISNDESNPTVI
+230 ISNVESDPTVI
-241 TMIIPLAGTKTLKN
+241 TMVIPLADTTTLTN
-255 LKFSINCERG
+255 LKFSINCEKG
-265 GSELKKKS
+265 GSELTKKS
-273 DLAVVPGT
+273 GLRVKPGT
-281 IVTFPVKELTIEPDR
+281 VVTFPVKELTIEPDR

-342 LHNKDKKIVLDLSG
+342 LHDKDKKIVLDLSG

-377 GGSNRDNGIKNISK
+377 GGSNRDNGIKNIRK

-402 NRAFAYSG
+402 NRAFSYSG

-416 PTTLTKISGSP
+416 PSTLTQISGSP

-437 VADGNKYFKA
+437 VAEGNKSFKA
-447 DEKGALCDFGM
+447 DEEGALYDFGM
-458 TTLMALNGGSGDSY
+458 TTLMVLNGGSGDSY
-472 IVKDGTTTIREWALY
+472 TVKDGTTTIREWALY
-487 ENSVIKTLTIP
+487 ENSVIKSLTFP
-498 ASVTRLSGDCISG
+498 ASVTKLSADCISG

-516 TIICLGTKPAEFRPN
+516 TIICLGTVPAEFKPN
-531 SGTNKVGPANQTKT
+531 TGKNKVGPSKQTKT

-552 VEIYKEKWA
+552 VEIYKKQWA
-561 ALLKE
+561 ALLAE
-566 GNWVVKEIAGLSNVK
+566 GNWEVKEWQN
-581 EGY
+581 

>member
-39 VGNVDTKTSID
+39 VDNVDTKTSID
-50 GLKVL
+50 GLQVL
-55 WAKKDSI
+55 WEKKDSI
-62 AIQVTE
+62 AIQVT
-68 KHLHNASN
+68 KNHLYNASN
-76 PGAYS
+76 PGAYT

-86 YKLADDAAGTSVGR
+86 YKLADDAAGTNVGR
-100 FTYSSGGEQITGD
+100 FTYSSGAEQITGD

-126 ANKSN
+126 ANKGN

-154 PMYGIGSNRSVDFK
+154 PMYGIGSNRNVDFK

-195 LSKKAFTYVKDGKWQ
+195 LSKRAFTYVKDGKWQ
-210 GLSKAYDV
+210 RLWNAYSV

-230 ISNDESNPTVI
+230 ISNVESDPTMI
-241 TMIIPLAGTKTLKN
+241 TMVVPLADTTTLTN
-255 LKFSINCERG
+255 LKFSINCEKG
-265 GSELKKKS
+265 GSELTKKS
-273 DLAVVPGT
+273 GLRVKPGT
-281 IVTFPVKELTIEPDR
+281 VVTFPVKELTIEPDR

-309 WVKTAEK
+309 WVKTAKK

-377 GGSNRDNGIKNISK
+377 GGSNRDKGIKNIRK

-402 NRAFAYSG
+402 NRAFSYSG

-416 PTTLTKISGSP
+416 PSTLTQISGSP

-437 VADGNKYFKA
+437 VAAGNKSFKA
-447 DEKGALCDFGM
+447 DEKGALYNHDM
-458 TTLMALNGGSGDSY
+458 KTLMVLNGGSGDSY
-472 IVKDGTTTIREWALY
+472 AVKDGTTTIREWALY

-498 ASVTRLSGDCISG
+498 ASVTKLSADCISG

-531 SGTNKVGPANQTKT
+531 SGTNKVGPSKQTKT

-561 ALLKE
+561 ALLAE
-566 GNWVVKEIAGLSNVK
+566 GNWEVKEVK
-581 EGY
+581 ELQN